1 MSTLSTIKQMSET
14 EPAFPESSTRWI
26 IYRAA
31 DKSSKHAKFAKAIH
45 RVGGRVLI
53 DELLFIAIAKGEA

>member
-1 MSTLSTIKQMSET
+1 MSTLCTIKQFAEA

-31 DKSSKHAKFAKAIH
+31 DKSSLYTKFAPAIH
-45 RVGGRVLI
+45 RIGRSVFI
-53 DELLFIAIAKGEA
+53 DEPQFIAIAKNEG